1 MLLQMRETIVIEVIE
16 TVATT
21 IEQDTEQVAERL
33 QADIQKID
41 ISLKTTTTIEEV
53 GITVEETVD
62 SRQKLG

>member
-1 MLLQMRETIVIEVIE
+1 MRETIVIEVIE